1 MSIKQGKSR
10 IIIALPDEQIKWLT
24 AMSRKA
30 GVTKSKFISWFLAR
44 KADELY
50 NFLKFN
56 DEKPSPQEM
65 EQLLKIIKT
74 KWLD

>member
-30 GVTKSKFISWFLAR
+30 RVTKSKFISWFLAR

-50 NFLKFN
+50 NFLKFEEN
-56 DEKPSPQEM
+56 KPSQEEM
-65 EQLLKIIKT
+65 EQLLKIIHT